1 MLKLTEVHEQMMMS
15 LYYWMHFHVAALV
28 TAVFPGL
35 TFGQIAEFVN
45 HGYPC
50 KSFGHHLHTQSPL

>member
-1 MLKLTEVHEQMMMS
+1 MMMS

-35 TFGQIAEFVN
+35 TFGQIAELVN
-45 HGYPC
+45 HGYP
-50 KSFGHHLHTQSPL
+50 